1 MASTTR
7 AGDDVPPRRR
17 RSPVGALLGFLV
29 GVVVTTVVAVV
40 LLGIGVAGVGDA
52 EEAMAP
58 TPTPTPTADPTP
70 RQEGASG
77 PVPAACLEAAEYNQT
92 LNEALDEIAVGVR
105 DQDARTLQEALDA
118 VQDARPGSEAASQE
132 CQDLAGTDG
141 ATDDATAGT
150 TDEETAGT
158 TDEETAGTTDEE
170 TTSGA
175 GTTDEST
182 SSTSDA
188 TVEPTDSS
196 TR

>member
-1 MASTTR
+1 
-7 AGDDVPPRRR
+7 
-17 RSPVGALLGFLV
+17 
-29 GVVVTTVVAVV
+29 VVTTLVAVV

-58 TPTPTPTADPTP
+58 TSTPTPTADPTP

-141 ATDDATAGT
+141 ATDDTTAGT
-150 TDEETAGT
+150 TD
-158 TDEETAGTTDEE
+158 DETAGTTDEE

-175 GTTDEST
+175 GTTEEST
-182 SSTSDA
+182 PSTSDA
-188 TVEPTDSS
+188 TAEPTDSS

>member
-1 MASTTR
+1 MATTTR
-7 AGDDVPPRRR
+7 AGDDVPRRRR

-29 GVVVTTVVAVV
+29 GVVVATVVAVV

-52 EEAMAP
+52 EEAMGP

-70 RQEGASG
+70 REEGASG

-132 CQDLAGTDG
+132 CRELAGEETSAP
-141 ATDDATAGT
+141 ATQDATA
-150 TDEETAGT
+150 
-158 TDEETAGTTDEE
+158 
-170 TTSGA
+170 
-175 GTTDEST
+175 
-182 SSTSDA
+182 
-188 TVEPTDSS
+188 EPTDSS

>member
-1 MASTTR
+1 MAPTTR

-58 TPTPTPTADPTP
+58 TPTPTPTPTAEPTP
-70 RQEGASG
+70 RQDASG

-132 CQDLAGTDG
+132 CQDLAAEADD
-141 ATDDATAGT
+141 ATDDATTGT
-150 TDEETAGT
+150 TGT
-158 TDEETAGTTDEE
+158 E
-170 TTSGA
+170 
-175 GTTDEST
+175 EST

-188 TVEPTDSS
+188 TAEPTDSA